1 MIGVETAECRSLQGE
16 DLAPELRMPH
26 GLAMELATHVLPSL
40 SPQGDLIER
49 PVEDRQD
56 SDQVLVSPH
65 EVDGLLC

>member
-1 MIGVETAECRSLQGE
+1 
-16 DLAPELRMPH
+16 MPH

-56 SDQVLVSPH
+56 SGQVVDQVLVSPH
-65 EVDGLLC
+65 EVDELLC